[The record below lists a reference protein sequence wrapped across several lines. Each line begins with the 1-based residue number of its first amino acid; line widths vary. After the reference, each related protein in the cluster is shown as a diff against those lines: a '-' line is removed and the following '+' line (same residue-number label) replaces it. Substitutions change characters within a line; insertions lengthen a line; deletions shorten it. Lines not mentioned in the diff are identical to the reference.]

1 MKKVNDEKKK
11 DKKWKWKQG
20 KINDDGKE
28 QLRKCKKKGKKVML
42 DNLNDIKNNI

>member
-1 MKKVNDEKKK
+1 MMKKK
-11 DKKWKWKQG
+11 DNKGKQG

-28 QLRKCKKKGKKVML
+28 QLRKCRKKGKKVML